1 MKIGAGDMND
11 TLREGGD
18 EAVRARFAQRE
29 KYHRPDGDDVDQSY
43 AGDETFSHIWRSKDH
58 DYPCRPT
65 SEEWP
70 NGVFGRIY
78 VKVIT
83 PDGTE
88 HVIPKDE
95 LVEKQQ
101 SQPRPEGPR
110 PLMRE
115 LPPADPFPIKALGDV
130 LGDAALAIHDRIQAP
145 HAICG
150 QSVLATAMLAVQ
162 GHVDVRLPTG
172 QTRPLSEYFVTVAQ
186 SGERK
191 TSVDREATAAI
202 SKYEADLRENI
213 DTEPAVMRTES
224 LRGTRP
230 AMPRSKD

>member
-1 MKIGAGDMND
+1 MNTGAGDMND

-65 SEEWP
+65 GEEWP
-70 NGVFGRIY
+70 KGVFGRIY

-101 SQPRPEGPR
+101 SARPTRCRSRCRGRNRSPTTG
-110 PLMRE
+110 
-115 LPPADPFPIKALGDV
+115 KT
-130 LGDAALAIHDRIQAP
+130 QS
-145 HAICG
+145 HAITSAG
-150 QSVLATAMLAVQ
+150 
-162 GHVDVRLPTG
+162 
-172 QTRPLSEYFVTVAQ
+172 VA
-186 SGERK
+186 
-191 TSVDREATAAI
+191 
-202 SKYEADLRENI
+202 
-213 DTEPAVMRTES
+213 
-224 LRGTRP
+224 
-230 AMPRSKD
+230 